1 MFYFGRVAMGR
12 LPVLFGPWMWML
24 CVNRFGTL
32 ADSLGKTTVIA
43 NGSGNQPSAGRWDF
57 YTKTLKN

>member
-1 MFYFGRVAMGR
+1 
-12 LPVLFGPWMWML
+12 ML
-24 CVNRFGTL
+24 CVYRFGTL

-43 NGSGNQPSAGRWDF
+43 NGSGNQPTAGRWDF